1 MQQEINIKV
10 VAQDRAKD
18 NDFKQL
24 FLEMYPRLVRYAV
37 SLLGDGNEARDVVGD
52 VFEKAWNQ
60 FSSLQMETRR
70 SWLYASVRNACLN
83 WLKHQQVEQTNV
95 EALIEAT
102 RYDMS
107 TRYEEHERLLQQ
119 AERIAREL
127 KEPTCTI
134 LRLCYFEHLTY
145 QQAADSRQ
153 AGHQSQHREEAYFQ
167 GTRHFARANEAY
179 KHRELGGKIMNK
191 NQDQELDYRMDSVSE
206 NVSENASGK
215 VSENVSDARLSQ
227 IFGEALGDEPSK
239 EETLAAWEAFE
250 QKHISSEEE
259 HLQKAEDELSEK
271 KIDKARI
278 LTWITAS
285 VAVAASLFLFI
296 FRSSQEISQ
305 PTEFSME
312 LFSEVTS
319 PKQVE
324 QTLSNGYCVVSTPAA
339 TTTLVT
345 LSDGT
350 RVMLNANST
359 LEYPA
364 SFDDAEVREVR
375 LKGEAHF
382 EVTKNPHR
390 PFVVKAGEMQ
400 TQVLGTIFDVKAYR
414 KDAPKVTLMEGK
426 VKVSNADTEIE
437 MRPGQTATLQA
448 DKIVVSKASSSAS
461 DWLEGD
467 FDMDQVTLAEAMSDI
482 GAWYNKTVVFQS
494 QANMD
499 KLIHFRFSR
508 RASLQE
514 IITALNEMGVAKVRI
529 EKGKIMVL

>member
-1 MQQEINIKV
+1 
-10 VAQDRAKD
+10 
-18 NDFKQL
+18 
-24 FLEMYPRLVRYAV
+24 
-37 SLLGDGNEARDVVGD
+37 
-52 VFEKAWNQ
+52 
-60 FSSLQMETRR
+60 
-70 SWLYASVRNACLN
+70 
-83 WLKHQQVEQTNV
+83 
-95 EALIEAT
+95 
-102 RYDMS
+102 
-107 TRYEEHERLLQQ
+107 
-119 AERIAREL
+119 
-127 KEPTCTI
+127 
-134 LRLCYFEHLTY
+134 
-145 QQAADSRQ
+145 
-153 AGHQSQHREEAYFQ
+153 
-167 GTRHFARANEAY
+167 
-179 KHRELGGKIMNK
+179 
-191 NQDQELDYRMDSVSE
+191 MDSVSE
-206 NVSENASGK
+206 NVSENVLENISENASES

-250 QKHISSEEE
+250 KKHISSEEE
-259 HLQKAEDELSEK
+259 HLSFEKESIVKNEK
-271 KIDKARI
+271 KVSKARI

-350 RVMLNANST
+350 KVMLNANST

-414 KDAPKVTLMEGK
+414 KDAPKVTLMQGK
-426 VKVSNADTEIE
+426 VKVSNADTEVE
-437 MRPGQTATLQA
+437 MRPGQTATLQS
-448 DKIVVSKASSSAS
+448 DKIVVSKASPSAS

-508 RASLQE
+508 KASLQE

>member
-1 MQQEINIKV
+1 
-10 VAQDRAKD
+10 
-18 NDFKQL
+18 
-24 FLEMYPRLVRYAV
+24 
-37 SLLGDGNEARDVVGD
+37 
-52 VFEKAWNQ
+52 
-60 FSSLQMETRR
+60 
-70 SWLYASVRNACLN
+70 
-83 WLKHQQVEQTNV
+83 
-95 EALIEAT
+95 
-102 RYDMS
+102 
-107 TRYEEHERLLQQ
+107 
-119 AERIAREL
+119 
-127 KEPTCTI
+127 
-134 LRLCYFEHLTY
+134 
-145 QQAADSRQ
+145 
-153 AGHQSQHREEAYFQ
+153 
-167 GTRHFARANEAY
+167 
-179 KHRELGGKIMNK
+179 MNK
-191 NQDQELDYRMDSVSE
+191 NQDQELDYRKDSVSE
-206 NVSENASGK
+206 NVSEKASG
-215 VSENVSDARLSQ
+215 NVSDARLSQ
-227 IFGEALGDEPSK
+227 IFGEALGDEPLK

-250 QKHISSEEE
+250 KKHISSEEE
-259 HLQKAEDELSEK
+259 LLSFEKEFIVKNEK
-271 KIDKARI
+271 KVSKARI
-278 LTWITAS
+278 LTWITTAS

-400 TQVLGTIFDVKAYR
+400 TQVLGTVFDVKAYR
-414 KDAPKVTLMEGK
+414 KDAPKVTLMQGK

-448 DKIVVSKASSSAS
+448 DKIVVSKASPSAS

>member
-1 MQQEINIKV
+1 
-10 VAQDRAKD
+10 
-18 NDFKQL
+18 
-24 FLEMYPRLVRYAV
+24 
-37 SLLGDGNEARDVVGD
+37 
-52 VFEKAWNQ
+52 
-60 FSSLQMETRR
+60 
-70 SWLYASVRNACLN
+70 
-83 WLKHQQVEQTNV
+83 
-95 EALIEAT
+95 
-102 RYDMS
+102 
-107 TRYEEHERLLQQ
+107 
-119 AERIAREL
+119 
-127 KEPTCTI
+127 
-134 LRLCYFEHLTY
+134 
-145 QQAADSRQ
+145 
-153 AGHQSQHREEAYFQ
+153 
-167 GTRHFARANEAY
+167 
-179 KHRELGGKIMNK
+179 MNK
-191 NQDQELDYRMDSVSE
+191 NQDQELDYRMDPVSE
-206 NVSENASGK
+206 NVSENASEK

-250 QKHISSEEE
+250 KKHISSEEE
-259 HLQKAEDELSEK
+259 HLSFEKESIVKNEK
-271 KIDKARI
+271 KVSKARI

-414 KDAPKVTLMEGK
+414 KDAPKVTLMQGK

-514 IITALNEMGVAKVRI
+514 IITALNEMGVAKVRM

>member
-1 MQQEINIKV
+1 
-10 VAQDRAKD
+10 
-18 NDFKQL
+18 
-24 FLEMYPRLVRYAV
+24 
-37 SLLGDGNEARDVVGD
+37 
-52 VFEKAWNQ
+52 
-60 FSSLQMETRR
+60 
-70 SWLYASVRNACLN
+70 
-83 WLKHQQVEQTNV
+83 
-95 EALIEAT
+95 
-102 RYDMS
+102 
-107 TRYEEHERLLQQ
+107 
-119 AERIAREL
+119 
-127 KEPTCTI
+127 
-134 LRLCYFEHLTY
+134 
-145 QQAADSRQ
+145 
-153 AGHQSQHREEAYFQ
+153 
-167 GTRHFARANEAY
+167 
-179 KHRELGGKIMNK
+179 MNK

-206 NVSENASGK
+206 NVSENVSEKA
-215 VSENVSDARLSQ
+215 SENVSDARLSQ

-250 QKHISSEEE
+250 KKHISSEEE

-271 KIDKARI
+271 KIEDEIGGESSSRKISKARI
-278 LTWITAS
+278 LAWITAS

-324 QTLSNGYCVVSTPAA
+324 QTLSDGYCVVSTPAA

-414 KDAPKVTLMEGK
+414 KDAPKVTLMQGK

-448 DKIVVSKASSSAS
+448 DKIVVSKASPSAS

-494 QANMD
+494 QANMG

>member
-1 MQQEINIKV
+1 
-10 VAQDRAKD
+10 
-18 NDFKQL
+18 
-24 FLEMYPRLVRYAV
+24 
-37 SLLGDGNEARDVVGD
+37 
-52 VFEKAWNQ
+52 
-60 FSSLQMETRR
+60 
-70 SWLYASVRNACLN
+70 
-83 WLKHQQVEQTNV
+83 
-95 EALIEAT
+95 
-102 RYDMS
+102 
-107 TRYEEHERLLQQ
+107 
-119 AERIAREL
+119 
-127 KEPTCTI
+127 
-134 LRLCYFEHLTY
+134 
-145 QQAADSRQ
+145 
-153 AGHQSQHREEAYFQ
+153 
-167 GTRHFARANEAY
+167 
-179 KHRELGGKIMNK
+179 MNK
-191 NQDQELDYRMDSVSE
+191 NQDQELDYRME
-206 NVSENASGK
+206 AENA
-215 VSENVSDARLSQ
+215 SDARLTR
-227 IFGEALGDEPSK
+227 IFGEALGGEPSK

-250 QKHISSEEE
+250 KKHISSEEE
-259 HLQKAEDELSEK
+259 HLSFEKESIVKNEK
-271 KIDKARI
+271 KVSKARI

-324 QTLSNGYCVVSTPAA
+324 QTLSDGYCVVSTPAA

-350 RVMLNANST
+350 KVMLNANST

-426 VKVSNADTEIE
+426 VKVSNADTEVE

>member
-1 MQQEINIKV
+1 
-10 VAQDRAKD
+10 
-18 NDFKQL
+18 
-24 FLEMYPRLVRYAV
+24 
-37 SLLGDGNEARDVVGD
+37 
-52 VFEKAWNQ
+52 
-60 FSSLQMETRR
+60 
-70 SWLYASVRNACLN
+70 
-83 WLKHQQVEQTNV
+83 
-95 EALIEAT
+95 
-102 RYDMS
+102 
-107 TRYEEHERLLQQ
+107 
-119 AERIAREL
+119 
-127 KEPTCTI
+127 
-134 LRLCYFEHLTY
+134 
-145 QQAADSRQ
+145 
-153 AGHQSQHREEAYFQ
+153 
-167 GTRHFARANEAY
+167 
-179 KHRELGGKIMNK
+179 MNK
-191 NQDQELDYRMDSVSE
+191 NQDQKLDYRMDSVSE
-206 NVSENASGK
+206 NVSENASEK

-250 QKHISSEEE
+250 KKHISSEKE

-271 KIDKARI
+271 KIEDEIGGESSSRKISKARI
-278 LTWITAS
+278 LAWITAS

-350 RVMLNANST
+350 RVMINANST

-426 VKVSNADTEIE
+426 VKVSNADTEVE

-508 RASLQE
+508 RVSLQE

>member
-1 MQQEINIKV
+1 
-10 VAQDRAKD
+10 
-18 NDFKQL
+18 
-24 FLEMYPRLVRYAV
+24 
-37 SLLGDGNEARDVVGD
+37 
-52 VFEKAWNQ
+52 
-60 FSSLQMETRR
+60 
-70 SWLYASVRNACLN
+70 
-83 WLKHQQVEQTNV
+83 
-95 EALIEAT
+95 
-102 RYDMS
+102 
-107 TRYEEHERLLQQ
+107 
-119 AERIAREL
+119 
-127 KEPTCTI
+127 
-134 LRLCYFEHLTY
+134 
-145 QQAADSRQ
+145 
-153 AGHQSQHREEAYFQ
+153 
-167 GTRHFARANEAY
+167 
-179 KHRELGGKIMNK
+179 MNK

-206 NVSENASGK
+206 NVSENASEK

-250 QKHISSEEE
+250 KKHISSEEE

-271 KIDKARI
+271 KIEDEIGGESSSRKISKARI
-278 LTWITAS
+278 LAWITAS

-324 QTLSNGYCVVSTPAA
+324 QTLSDGYCVVSTPAA

-426 VKVSNADTEIE
+426 VKVSNADTEVE
-437 MRPGQTATLQA
+437 MRPGQTATLQS

-494 QANMD
+494 QANMG

-514 IITALNEMGVAKVRI
+514 IITALNEMGVAKVRM

>member
-1 MQQEINIKV
+1 
-10 VAQDRAKD
+10 
-18 NDFKQL
+18 
-24 FLEMYPRLVRYAV
+24 
-37 SLLGDGNEARDVVGD
+37 
-52 VFEKAWNQ
+52 
-60 FSSLQMETRR
+60 
-70 SWLYASVRNACLN
+70 
-83 WLKHQQVEQTNV
+83 
-95 EALIEAT
+95 
-102 RYDMS
+102 
-107 TRYEEHERLLQQ
+107 
-119 AERIAREL
+119 
-127 KEPTCTI
+127 
-134 LRLCYFEHLTY
+134 
-145 QQAADSRQ
+145 
-153 AGHQSQHREEAYFQ
+153 
-167 GTRHFARANEAY
+167 
-179 KHRELGGKIMNK
+179 
-191 NQDQELDYRMDSVSE
+191 MDSVSE
-206 NVSENASGK
+206 NVSENASEK
-215 VSENVSDARLSQ
+215 VSENASEKVSEKVSDARLSQ
-227 IFGEALGDEPSK
+227 IFGEALGDEPSM

-250 QKHISSEEE
+250 KKHISSEEE
-259 HLQKAEDELSEK
+259 PLQKAENELSEK
-271 KIDKARI
+271 KIEDEIGGESSSRKVSKARI

-324 QTLSNGYCVVSTPAA
+324 QTLKDGYCVVSTPAA

-350 RVMLNANST
+350 KVMLNANST

-414 KDAPKVTLMEGK
+414 KDASKVTLMQGK
-426 VKVSNADTEIE
+426 VKVSNADTEVE

-448 DKIVVSKASSSAS
+448 DKIVVSKASPSAS

-482 GAWYNKTVVFQS
+482 GAWYNKTVVFLS

-514 IITALNEMGVAKVRI
+514 IITALNEMGVARIKI

>member
-1 MQQEINIKV
+1 
-10 VAQDRAKD
+10 
-18 NDFKQL
+18 
-24 FLEMYPRLVRYAV
+24 
-37 SLLGDGNEARDVVGD
+37 
-52 VFEKAWNQ
+52 
-60 FSSLQMETRR
+60 
-70 SWLYASVRNACLN
+70 
-83 WLKHQQVEQTNV
+83 
-95 EALIEAT
+95 
-102 RYDMS
+102 
-107 TRYEEHERLLQQ
+107 
-119 AERIAREL
+119 
-127 KEPTCTI
+127 
-134 LRLCYFEHLTY
+134 
-145 QQAADSRQ
+145 
-153 AGHQSQHREEAYFQ
+153 
-167 GTRHFARANEAY
+167 
-179 KHRELGGKIMNK
+179 MNK

-206 NVSENASGK
+206 NVSENASEK

-250 QKHISSEEE
+250 KKHISSEKE
-259 HLQKAEDELSEK
+259 HLSFEKESIVKNEK
-271 KIDKARI
+271 KVSKARI

-324 QTLSNGYCVVSTPAA
+324 QTLSDGYCVVSTPAA

-400 TQVLGTIFDVKAYR
+400 TQVLGTVFDVKAYR

-426 VKVSNADTEIE
+426 VKVSNADTEVE
-437 MRPGQTATLQA
+437 MRPGQTATLQS
-448 DKIVVSKASSSAS
+448 DKIVVSRASSSVS

-514 IITALNEMGVAKVRI
+514 IITALNEMGVARI
-529 EKGKIMVL
+529 RMEKGKIMVL

>member
-1 MQQEINIKV
+1 
-10 VAQDRAKD
+10 
-18 NDFKQL
+18 
-24 FLEMYPRLVRYAV
+24 
-37 SLLGDGNEARDVVGD
+37 
-52 VFEKAWNQ
+52 
-60 FSSLQMETRR
+60 
-70 SWLYASVRNACLN
+70 
-83 WLKHQQVEQTNV
+83 
-95 EALIEAT
+95 
-102 RYDMS
+102 
-107 TRYEEHERLLQQ
+107 
-119 AERIAREL
+119 
-127 KEPTCTI
+127 
-134 LRLCYFEHLTY
+134 
-145 QQAADSRQ
+145 
-153 AGHQSQHREEAYFQ
+153 
-167 GTRHFARANEAY
+167 
-179 KHRELGGKIMNK
+179 MNK

-206 NVSENASGK
+206 KVSENVFEKA
-215 VSENVSDARLSQ
+215 SENVSDARLSQ

-250 QKHISSEEE
+250 KKHISSEEE
-259 HLQKAEDELSEK
+259 HLSFEKESIVKNEK
-271 KIDKARI
+271 KVSKARI
-278 LTWITAS
+278 LAWITAS

-350 RVMLNANST
+350 KVMLNANST

-414 KDAPKVTLMEGK
+414 KDAPKVTLMQGK
-426 VKVSNADTEIE
+426 VKVSNADTEVE

-448 DKIVVSKASSSAS
+448 DKIVVSKASPSAS

>member
-1 MQQEINIKV
+1 
-10 VAQDRAKD
+10 
-18 NDFKQL
+18 
-24 FLEMYPRLVRYAV
+24 
-37 SLLGDGNEARDVVGD
+37 
-52 VFEKAWNQ
+52 
-60 FSSLQMETRR
+60 
-70 SWLYASVRNACLN
+70 
-83 WLKHQQVEQTNV
+83 
-95 EALIEAT
+95 
-102 RYDMS
+102 
-107 TRYEEHERLLQQ
+107 
-119 AERIAREL
+119 
-127 KEPTCTI
+127 
-134 LRLCYFEHLTY
+134 
-145 QQAADSRQ
+145 
-153 AGHQSQHREEAYFQ
+153 
-167 GTRHFARANEAY
+167 
-179 KHRELGGKIMNK
+179 MNK

-206 NVSENASGK
+206 K
-215 VSENVSDARLSQ
+215 VSDARLSQ

-250 QKHISSEEE
+250 KKHISSEEE
-259 HLQKAEDELSEK
+259 HLSFEKESIVKNEK
-271 KIDKARI
+271 KVSKARI
-278 LTWITAS
+278 LAWITAS

-324 QTLSNGYCVVSTPAA
+324 QTLSDGYCVVSTPAA

-350 RVMLNANST
+350 KVMLNANST

-400 TQVLGTIFDVKAYR
+400 TQVLGTVFDVKAYR
-414 KDAPKVTLMEGK
+414 KDAPKVTLMQGK
-426 VKVSNADTEIE
+426 VKVSNADTEVE
-437 MRPGQTATLQA
+437 MRPGQTATLQS
-448 DKIVVSKASSSAS
+448 DKIVVSKASPSAS

>member
-1 MQQEINIKV
+1 
-10 VAQDRAKD
+10 
-18 NDFKQL
+18 
-24 FLEMYPRLVRYAV
+24 
-37 SLLGDGNEARDVVGD
+37 
-52 VFEKAWNQ
+52 
-60 FSSLQMETRR
+60 
-70 SWLYASVRNACLN
+70 
-83 WLKHQQVEQTNV
+83 
-95 EALIEAT
+95 
-102 RYDMS
+102 
-107 TRYEEHERLLQQ
+107 
-119 AERIAREL
+119 
-127 KEPTCTI
+127 
-134 LRLCYFEHLTY
+134 
-145 QQAADSRQ
+145 
-153 AGHQSQHREEAYFQ
+153 
-167 GTRHFARANEAY
+167 
-179 KHRELGGKIMNK
+179 MNK

-206 NVSENASGK
+206 NVSENASEK

-250 QKHISSEEE
+250 KKHISSEEE

-271 KIDKARI
+271 KIEDEIGGESSSRKISKARI
-278 LTWITAS
+278 LAWITAS

-324 QTLSNGYCVVSTPAA
+324 QTLSDGYCVVSTPAA

-350 RVMLNANST
+350 RVMLNANSK

-426 VKVSNADTEIE
+426 VKVSNADTEVE
-437 MRPGQTATLQA
+437 MRPGQTATLQS
-448 DKIVVSKASSSAS
+448 DKIVVSRASSSVS

-467 FDMDQVTLAEAMSDI
+467 FDLDQVTLAEAMSDI

-514 IITALNEMGVAKVRI
+514 IITALNEMGVAKVRM

>member
-1 MQQEINIKV
+1 
-10 VAQDRAKD
+10 
-18 NDFKQL
+18 
-24 FLEMYPRLVRYAV
+24 
-37 SLLGDGNEARDVVGD
+37 
-52 VFEKAWNQ
+52 
-60 FSSLQMETRR
+60 
-70 SWLYASVRNACLN
+70 
-83 WLKHQQVEQTNV
+83 
-95 EALIEAT
+95 
-102 RYDMS
+102 
-107 TRYEEHERLLQQ
+107 
-119 AERIAREL
+119 
-127 KEPTCTI
+127 
-134 LRLCYFEHLTY
+134 
-145 QQAADSRQ
+145 
-153 AGHQSQHREEAYFQ
+153 
-167 GTRHFARANEAY
+167 
-179 KHRELGGKIMNK
+179 MNK
-191 NQDQELDYRMDSVSE
+191 NQDQELDYRME
-206 NVSENASGK
+206 AENA
-215 VSENVSDARLSQ
+215 SDARLTR
-227 IFGEALGDEPSK
+227 IFGEALGGEPSK

-250 QKHISSEEE
+250 KKHISSEEE
-259 HLQKAEDELSEK
+259 HLSFEKESIVKNEK
-271 KIDKARI
+271 KVSKARI

-324 QTLSNGYCVVSTPAA
+324 QTLSDGYCVVSTPAA

-350 RVMLNANST
+350 KVMLNANST

-426 VKVSNADTEIE
+426 VKVSNADTEVE

-514 IITALNEMGVAKVRI
+514 IITALNEMGVARI
-529 EKGKIMVL
+529 RMERGKIMVL

>member
-1 MQQEINIKV
+1 MN
-10 VAQDRAKD
+10 KD
-18 NDFKQL
+18 
-24 FLEMYPRLVRYAV
+24 
-37 SLLGDGNEARDVVGD
+37 
-52 VFEKAWNQ
+52 
-60 FSSLQMETRR
+60 
-70 SWLYASVRNACLN
+70 
-83 WLKHQQVEQTNV
+83 
-95 EALIEAT
+95 
-102 RYDMS
+102 
-107 TRYEEHERLLQQ
+107 
-119 AERIAREL
+119 
-127 KEPTCTI
+127 
-134 LRLCYFEHLTY
+134 
-145 QQAADSRQ
+145 
-153 AGHQSQHREEAYFQ
+153 
-167 GTRHFARANEAY
+167 
-179 KHRELGGKIMNK
+179 K

-206 NVSENASGK
+206 NVSENASENASEKVSENVSENVSEK

-250 QKHISSEEE
+250 KKHISSEEE

-271 KIDKARI
+271 KIEDEIGRESSSRKISKARI
-278 LTWITAS
+278 LAWITAS

-324 QTLSNGYCVVSTPAA
+324 QTLSDGYCVVSTPAA

-414 KDAPKVTLMEGK
+414 KDAPKVTLMQGK
-426 VKVSNADTEIE
+426 VKVSNADTEVE

-494 QANMD
+494 QANMG

>member
-1 MQQEINIKV
+1 
-10 VAQDRAKD
+10 
-18 NDFKQL
+18 
-24 FLEMYPRLVRYAV
+24 
-37 SLLGDGNEARDVVGD
+37 
-52 VFEKAWNQ
+52 
-60 FSSLQMETRR
+60 
-70 SWLYASVRNACLN
+70 
-83 WLKHQQVEQTNV
+83 
-95 EALIEAT
+95 
-102 RYDMS
+102 
-107 TRYEEHERLLQQ
+107 
-119 AERIAREL
+119 
-127 KEPTCTI
+127 
-134 LRLCYFEHLTY
+134 
-145 QQAADSRQ
+145 
-153 AGHQSQHREEAYFQ
+153 
-167 GTRHFARANEAY
+167 
-179 KHRELGGKIMNK
+179 MNK

-206 NVSENASGK
+206 NVSEK

-250 QKHISSEEE
+250 KKHISSEKE
-259 HLQKAEDELSEK
+259 HLSFEKESIVKNEK
-271 KIDKARI
+271 KVSKARI

-296 FRSSQEISQ
+296 FRSSQEISL

-324 QTLSNGYCVVSTPAA
+324 QTLNNGYCVVSTPAA

-414 KDAPKVTLMEGK
+414 KDAPKVTLMQGK

-448 DKIVVSKASSSAS
+448 DKIVVSKASPSAS

-514 IITALNEMGVAKVRI
+514 IITALNEMGVAKVRM

>member
-1 MQQEINIKV
+1 
-10 VAQDRAKD
+10 
-18 NDFKQL
+18 
-24 FLEMYPRLVRYAV
+24 
-37 SLLGDGNEARDVVGD
+37 
-52 VFEKAWNQ
+52 
-60 FSSLQMETRR
+60 
-70 SWLYASVRNACLN
+70 
-83 WLKHQQVEQTNV
+83 
-95 EALIEAT
+95 
-102 RYDMS
+102 
-107 TRYEEHERLLQQ
+107 
-119 AERIAREL
+119 
-127 KEPTCTI
+127 
-134 LRLCYFEHLTY
+134 
-145 QQAADSRQ
+145 
-153 AGHQSQHREEAYFQ
+153 
-167 GTRHFARANEAY
+167 
-179 KHRELGGKIMNK
+179 MNK
-191 NQDQELDYRMDSVSE
+191 NQDQELDYRKDSVSE
-206 NVSENASGK
+206 NVSEKASG
-215 VSENVSDARLSQ
+215 NVSDARLSQ

-250 QKHISSEEE
+250 KKHISSEEE
-259 HLQKAEDELSEK
+259 HLQKTEDELSEK
-271 KIDKARI
+271 KIEDEIGRESSSRKISKARI
-278 LTWITAS
+278 LAWITAS

-324 QTLSNGYCVVSTPAA
+324 QTLSDGYCVVSTPAA

-350 RVMLNANST
+350 KVMLNANST

-426 VKVSNADTEIE
+426 VKVSNADTEVE

-448 DKIVVSKASSSAS
+448 DKIVVSKASPSAS

-494 QANMD
+494 QANMG

>member
-1 MQQEINIKV
+1 
-10 VAQDRAKD
+10 
-18 NDFKQL
+18 
-24 FLEMYPRLVRYAV
+24 
-37 SLLGDGNEARDVVGD
+37 
-52 VFEKAWNQ
+52 
-60 FSSLQMETRR
+60 
-70 SWLYASVRNACLN
+70 
-83 WLKHQQVEQTNV
+83 
-95 EALIEAT
+95 
-102 RYDMS
+102 
-107 TRYEEHERLLQQ
+107 
-119 AERIAREL
+119 
-127 KEPTCTI
+127 
-134 LRLCYFEHLTY
+134 
-145 QQAADSRQ
+145 
-153 AGHQSQHREEAYFQ
+153 
-167 GTRHFARANEAY
+167 
-179 KHRELGGKIMNK
+179 MNK

-206 NVSENASGK
+206 NVSENASEK

-250 QKHISSEEE
+250 KKHISSEEE
-259 HLQKAEDELSEK
+259 HLSFEKESIVKNEK
-271 KIDKARI
+271 KVSKARI

-324 QTLSNGYCVVSTPAA
+324 QTLSDGYCVVSTPAA

-350 RVMLNANST
+350 RVMLNANSK

-426 VKVSNADTEIE
+426 VKVSNADTEVE
-437 MRPGQTATLQA
+437 MHPGQTATLQA
-448 DKIVVSKASSSAS
+448 DKIVVSKASPSAS

-494 QANMD
+494 QANMG

-514 IITALNEMGVAKVRI
+514 IITALNEMGVAKVRM

>member
-1 MQQEINIKV
+1 
-10 VAQDRAKD
+10 
-18 NDFKQL
+18 
-24 FLEMYPRLVRYAV
+24 
-37 SLLGDGNEARDVVGD
+37 
-52 VFEKAWNQ
+52 
-60 FSSLQMETRR
+60 
-70 SWLYASVRNACLN
+70 
-83 WLKHQQVEQTNV
+83 
-95 EALIEAT
+95 
-102 RYDMS
+102 
-107 TRYEEHERLLQQ
+107 
-119 AERIAREL
+119 
-127 KEPTCTI
+127 
-134 LRLCYFEHLTY
+134 
-145 QQAADSRQ
+145 
-153 AGHQSQHREEAYFQ
+153 
-167 GTRHFARANEAY
+167 
-179 KHRELGGKIMNK
+179 MNK

-206 NVSENASGK
+206 NVSENVSEKA
-215 VSENVSDARLSQ
+215 SENVSDTRLSQ

-250 QKHISSEEE
+250 KKHISSEKE
-259 HLQKAEDELSEK
+259 HLSFEKESIVKNEK
-271 KIDKARI
+271 KVSKARI
-278 LTWITAS
+278 LAWITAS

-296 FRSSQEISQ
+296 FRSSQEISL

-414 KDAPKVTLMEGK
+414 KDAPKVTLMQGK

-494 QANMD
+494 QANMG

>member
-1 MQQEINIKV
+1 
-10 VAQDRAKD
+10 
-18 NDFKQL
+18 
-24 FLEMYPRLVRYAV
+24 
-37 SLLGDGNEARDVVGD
+37 
-52 VFEKAWNQ
+52 
-60 FSSLQMETRR
+60 
-70 SWLYASVRNACLN
+70 
-83 WLKHQQVEQTNV
+83 
-95 EALIEAT
+95 
-102 RYDMS
+102 
-107 TRYEEHERLLQQ
+107 
-119 AERIAREL
+119 
-127 KEPTCTI
+127 
-134 LRLCYFEHLTY
+134 
-145 QQAADSRQ
+145 
-153 AGHQSQHREEAYFQ
+153 
-167 GTRHFARANEAY
+167 
-179 KHRELGGKIMNK
+179 MNK
-191 NQDQELDYRMDSVSE
+191 NQDQKLDYRMDPVSE
-206 NVSENASGK
+206 NVSENASEK

-250 QKHISSEEE
+250 KKHISSEEE
-259 HLQKAEDELSEK
+259 HLSFEKESIVKNEK
-271 KIDKARI
+271 KVSKARI

-324 QTLSNGYCVVSTPAA
+324 QTLSDGYCVVSTPAA

-426 VKVSNADTEIE
+426 VKVSNADTEVE

-514 IITALNEMGVAKVRI
+514 IITALNEMGVAKVRM

>member
-1 MQQEINIKV
+1 
-10 VAQDRAKD
+10 
-18 NDFKQL
+18 
-24 FLEMYPRLVRYAV
+24 
-37 SLLGDGNEARDVVGD
+37 
-52 VFEKAWNQ
+52 
-60 FSSLQMETRR
+60 
-70 SWLYASVRNACLN
+70 
-83 WLKHQQVEQTNV
+83 
-95 EALIEAT
+95 
-102 RYDMS
+102 
-107 TRYEEHERLLQQ
+107 
-119 AERIAREL
+119 
-127 KEPTCTI
+127 
-134 LRLCYFEHLTY
+134 
-145 QQAADSRQ
+145 
-153 AGHQSQHREEAYFQ
+153 
-167 GTRHFARANEAY
+167 
-179 KHRELGGKIMNK
+179 MNK

-206 NVSENASGK
+206 NVSENASEK

-250 QKHISSEEE
+250 KKHISSEEE
-259 HLQKAEDELSEK
+259 HLSFEKESIVKNEK
-271 KIDKARI
+271 KVSKARI

-324 QTLSNGYCVVSTPAA
+324 QTLSDGYCVVSTPAA

-414 KDAPKVTLMEGK
+414 KDAPKVTLMQGK

-448 DKIVVSKASSSAS
+448 DKIVVSKASPSAS

-494 QANMD
+494 QANMG

-514 IITALNEMGVAKVRI
+514 IITALNEMGVAKVRM

>member
-1 MQQEINIKV
+1 
-10 VAQDRAKD
+10 
-18 NDFKQL
+18 
-24 FLEMYPRLVRYAV
+24 
-37 SLLGDGNEARDVVGD
+37 
-52 VFEKAWNQ
+52 
-60 FSSLQMETRR
+60 
-70 SWLYASVRNACLN
+70 
-83 WLKHQQVEQTNV
+83 
-95 EALIEAT
+95 
-102 RYDMS
+102 
-107 TRYEEHERLLQQ
+107 
-119 AERIAREL
+119 
-127 KEPTCTI
+127 
-134 LRLCYFEHLTY
+134 
-145 QQAADSRQ
+145 
-153 AGHQSQHREEAYFQ
+153 
-167 GTRHFARANEAY
+167 
-179 KHRELGGKIMNK
+179 MNK

-206 NVSENASGK
+206 NVSENASEK

-250 QKHISSEEE
+250 KKHISSEEE
-259 HLQKAEDELSEK
+259 HLQKTEDELSEK
-271 KIDKARI
+271 KIEDEIGRESSSRKISKARI
-278 LTWITAS
+278 LAWITAS

-324 QTLSNGYCVVSTPAA
+324 QTLSDGYCVVSTPAA

-350 RVMLNANST
+350 KVMLNANST

-390 PFVVKAGEMQ
+390 PFVVRAGEMQ

-414 KDAPKVTLMEGK
+414 KDAPKVTLMQGK
-426 VKVSNADTEIE
+426 VKVSNADTEVE
-437 MRPGQTATLQA
+437 MRPGQTATLQS
-448 DKIVVSKASSSAS
+448 DKIVVSKASPSAS

-494 QANMD
+494 QANMG

>member
-1 MQQEINIKV
+1 
-10 VAQDRAKD
+10 
-18 NDFKQL
+18 
-24 FLEMYPRLVRYAV
+24 
-37 SLLGDGNEARDVVGD
+37 
-52 VFEKAWNQ
+52 
-60 FSSLQMETRR
+60 
-70 SWLYASVRNACLN
+70 
-83 WLKHQQVEQTNV
+83 
-95 EALIEAT
+95 
-102 RYDMS
+102 
-107 TRYEEHERLLQQ
+107 
-119 AERIAREL
+119 
-127 KEPTCTI
+127 
-134 LRLCYFEHLTY
+134 
-145 QQAADSRQ
+145 
-153 AGHQSQHREEAYFQ
+153 
-167 GTRHFARANEAY
+167 
-179 KHRELGGKIMNK
+179 MNK

-206 NVSENASGK
+206 NVSENVFEKA
-215 VSENVSDARLSQ
+215 SENVSDTRLSQ

-250 QKHISSEEE
+250 KKHISSEEE

-278 LTWITAS
+278 LAWITAS
-285 VAVAASLFLFI
+285 VAVAAGLFLFI

-324 QTLSNGYCVVSTPAA
+324 QTLSDGYCVVSTPAA

-350 RVMLNANST
+350 KVMLNANST

-364 SFDDAEVREVR
+364 SFDDAASDKENDAADESHQVREVR

-400 TQVLGTIFDVKAYR
+400 TQVLGTVFDVKAYR
-414 KDAPKVTLMEGK
+414 KDAPKVTLMQGK
-426 VKVSNADTEIE
+426 VKVSNADTEVE
-437 MRPGQTATLQA
+437 MRPGQTATLQS
-448 DKIVVSKASSSAS
+448 DKIVVSKASPSAS

-494 QANMD
+494 QANMG

-514 IITALNEMGVAKVRI
+514 IITALNEMGVARI
-529 EKGKIMVL
+529 RMEKGKIMVL

>member
-1 MQQEINIKV
+1 
-10 VAQDRAKD
+10 
-18 NDFKQL
+18 
-24 FLEMYPRLVRYAV
+24 
-37 SLLGDGNEARDVVGD
+37 
-52 VFEKAWNQ
+52 
-60 FSSLQMETRR
+60 
-70 SWLYASVRNACLN
+70 
-83 WLKHQQVEQTNV
+83 
-95 EALIEAT
+95 
-102 RYDMS
+102 
-107 TRYEEHERLLQQ
+107 
-119 AERIAREL
+119 
-127 KEPTCTI
+127 
-134 LRLCYFEHLTY
+134 
-145 QQAADSRQ
+145 
-153 AGHQSQHREEAYFQ
+153 
-167 GTRHFARANEAY
+167 
-179 KHRELGGKIMNK
+179 MNK

-206 NVSENASGK
+206 NVSENASEK

-239 EETLAAWEAFE
+239 EETLTAWEAFE
-250 QKHISSEEE
+250 KKHISSEEE
-259 HLQKAEDELSEK
+259 HLQKTEDELSEK
-271 KIDKARI
+271 KIEDEIGRESSSRKISKARI
-278 LTWITAS
+278 LAWITAS

-324 QTLSNGYCVVSTPAA
+324 QTLS
-339 TTTLVT
+339 
-345 LSDGT
+345 DGT
-350 RVMLNANST
+350 KVMLNANST

-414 KDAPKVTLMEGK
+414 KDAPKVTLMQGK
-426 VKVSNADTEIE
+426 VKVSNADTEVE

-448 DKIVVSKASSSAS
+448 DEIVVSKASPSAS

-494 QANMD
+494 QANMG

-514 IITALNEMGVAKVRI
+514 IITALNEMGVAKVRM

>member
-1 MQQEINIKV
+1 
-10 VAQDRAKD
+10 
-18 NDFKQL
+18 
-24 FLEMYPRLVRYAV
+24 
-37 SLLGDGNEARDVVGD
+37 
-52 VFEKAWNQ
+52 
-60 FSSLQMETRR
+60 
-70 SWLYASVRNACLN
+70 
-83 WLKHQQVEQTNV
+83 
-95 EALIEAT
+95 
-102 RYDMS
+102 
-107 TRYEEHERLLQQ
+107 
-119 AERIAREL
+119 
-127 KEPTCTI
+127 
-134 LRLCYFEHLTY
+134 
-145 QQAADSRQ
+145 
-153 AGHQSQHREEAYFQ
+153 
-167 GTRHFARANEAY
+167 
-179 KHRELGGKIMNK
+179 MNK

-206 NVSENASGK
+206 NVSENASEK
-215 VSENVSDARLSQ
+215 VSEKISEKTSEKVSDARLSQ

-250 QKHISSEEE
+250 KKHISSEKE

-271 KIDKARI
+271 KIEDEIGGESSSRKISKARI
-278 LTWITAS
+278 LAWITAS

-426 VKVSNADTEIE
+426 VKVSNADTEVE

>member
-1 MQQEINIKV
+1 
-10 VAQDRAKD
+10 
-18 NDFKQL
+18 
-24 FLEMYPRLVRYAV
+24 
-37 SLLGDGNEARDVVGD
+37 
-52 VFEKAWNQ
+52 
-60 FSSLQMETRR
+60 
-70 SWLYASVRNACLN
+70 
-83 WLKHQQVEQTNV
+83 
-95 EALIEAT
+95 
-102 RYDMS
+102 
-107 TRYEEHERLLQQ
+107 
-119 AERIAREL
+119 
-127 KEPTCTI
+127 
-134 LRLCYFEHLTY
+134 
-145 QQAADSRQ
+145 
-153 AGHQSQHREEAYFQ
+153 
-167 GTRHFARANEAY
+167 
-179 KHRELGGKIMNK
+179 MNK

-206 NVSENASGK
+206 NVSENASEK

-250 QKHISSEEE
+250 KKHISSEEE

-271 KIDKARI
+271 KIEDEIGGESSSRKISKARI
-278 LTWITAS
+278 LAWITAS

-305 PTEFSME
+305 PTEFSLE

-350 RVMLNANST
+350 KVMLNANST

-414 KDAPKVTLMEGK
+414 KDAPKVTLMQGK
-426 VKVSNADTEIE
+426 VKVSNADTEVE

-448 DKIVVSKASSSAS
+448 DKIVVSKASPSAS

-494 QANMD
+494 QANMG

>member
-1 MQQEINIKV
+1 
-10 VAQDRAKD
+10 
-18 NDFKQL
+18 
-24 FLEMYPRLVRYAV
+24 
-37 SLLGDGNEARDVVGD
+37 
-52 VFEKAWNQ
+52 
-60 FSSLQMETRR
+60 
-70 SWLYASVRNACLN
+70 
-83 WLKHQQVEQTNV
+83 
-95 EALIEAT
+95 
-102 RYDMS
+102 
-107 TRYEEHERLLQQ
+107 
-119 AERIAREL
+119 
-127 KEPTCTI
+127 
-134 LRLCYFEHLTY
+134 
-145 QQAADSRQ
+145 
-153 AGHQSQHREEAYFQ
+153 
-167 GTRHFARANEAY
+167 
-179 KHRELGGKIMNK
+179 MNK

-206 NVSENASGK
+206 NVSENVFEKA
-215 VSENVSDARLSQ
+215 SENVSDARLSQ

-250 QKHISSEEE
+250 KKHISSEKE

-271 KIDKARI
+271 KIEDEIEGESSSRKVSKARI

-324 QTLSNGYCVVSTPAA
+324 QTLNDGYCVVSTPAA

-350 RVMLNANST
+350 KVMLNANST

-400 TQVLGTIFDVKAYR
+400 TQVLGTVFDVKAYR
-414 KDAPKVTLMEGK
+414 KDAPKVTLMQGK
-426 VKVSNADTEIE
+426 VKVSNADTEVE

-448 DKIVVSKASSSAS
+448 DKIVVSKASPSAS

>member
-1 MQQEINIKV
+1 
-10 VAQDRAKD
+10 
-18 NDFKQL
+18 
-24 FLEMYPRLVRYAV
+24 
-37 SLLGDGNEARDVVGD
+37 
-52 VFEKAWNQ
+52 
-60 FSSLQMETRR
+60 
-70 SWLYASVRNACLN
+70 
-83 WLKHQQVEQTNV
+83 
-95 EALIEAT
+95 
-102 RYDMS
+102 
-107 TRYEEHERLLQQ
+107 
-119 AERIAREL
+119 
-127 KEPTCTI
+127 
-134 LRLCYFEHLTY
+134 
-145 QQAADSRQ
+145 
-153 AGHQSQHREEAYFQ
+153 
-167 GTRHFARANEAY
+167 
-179 KHRELGGKIMNK
+179 MNK

-206 NVSENASGK
+206 NVSENASEK

-250 QKHISSEEE
+250 KKHISSEEE
-259 HLQKAEDELSEK
+259 HLSFEKESIVKNEK
-271 KIDKARI
+271 KVSKARI

-296 FRSSQEISQ
+296 FRSSQEISL

-400 TQVLGTIFDVKAYR
+400 TQVLGTVFDVKAYR

-426 VKVSNADTEIE
+426 VKVSNADTEVE
-437 MRPGQTATLQA
+437 MRPGQTATLQS
-448 DKIVVSKASSSAS
+448 DKIVVSRASSSAS

-514 IITALNEMGVAKVRI
+514 IITALNEMGVAKVRM

>member
-1 MQQEINIKV
+1 MN
-10 VAQDRAKD
+10 KD
-18 NDFKQL
+18 
-24 FLEMYPRLVRYAV
+24 
-37 SLLGDGNEARDVVGD
+37 
-52 VFEKAWNQ
+52 
-60 FSSLQMETRR
+60 
-70 SWLYASVRNACLN
+70 
-83 WLKHQQVEQTNV
+83 
-95 EALIEAT
+95 
-102 RYDMS
+102 
-107 TRYEEHERLLQQ
+107 
-119 AERIAREL
+119 
-127 KEPTCTI
+127 
-134 LRLCYFEHLTY
+134 
-145 QQAADSRQ
+145 
-153 AGHQSQHREEAYFQ
+153 
-167 GTRHFARANEAY
+167 
-179 KHRELGGKIMNK
+179 K

-206 NVSENASGK
+206 NVSENASEK

-250 QKHISSEEE
+250 KKHISSEEE
-259 HLQKAEDELSEK
+259 HLQKTEDELSEK
-271 KIDKARI
+271 KIEDEIGRESSSRKISKARI
-278 LTWITAS
+278 LAWITAS

-324 QTLSNGYCVVSTPAA
+324 QTLSDGYCVVSTPAA

-400 TQVLGTIFDVKAYR
+400 TQVLGTVFDVKAYR
-414 KDAPKVTLMEGK
+414 KDAPKVTLMQGK
-426 VKVSNADTEIE
+426 VKVSNADTEVE

-448 DKIVVSKASSSAS
+448 DKIVVSKASPSAS

-494 QANMD
+494 QANMG

>member
-1 MQQEINIKV
+1 
-10 VAQDRAKD
+10 
-18 NDFKQL
+18 
-24 FLEMYPRLVRYAV
+24 
-37 SLLGDGNEARDVVGD
+37 
-52 VFEKAWNQ
+52 
-60 FSSLQMETRR
+60 
-70 SWLYASVRNACLN
+70 
-83 WLKHQQVEQTNV
+83 
-95 EALIEAT
+95 
-102 RYDMS
+102 
-107 TRYEEHERLLQQ
+107 
-119 AERIAREL
+119 
-127 KEPTCTI
+127 
-134 LRLCYFEHLTY
+134 
-145 QQAADSRQ
+145 
-153 AGHQSQHREEAYFQ
+153 
-167 GTRHFARANEAY
+167 
-179 KHRELGGKIMNK
+179 MNK
-191 NQDQELDYRMDSVSE
+191 NQDQELDYRMNSVSE
-206 NVSENASGK
+206 NVSENASEK
-215 VSENVSDARLSQ
+215 VSDARLSQ

-250 QKHISSEEE
+250 KKHISSE
-259 HLQKAEDELSEK
+259 KELLSFEKESIVKNEK
-271 KIDKARI
+271 KVSKARI
-278 LTWITAS
+278 LAWITAS

-350 RVMLNANST
+350 KVMLNANST

-414 KDAPKVTLMEGK
+414 KDAPKVTLMQGK
-426 VKVSNADTEIE
+426 VKVSNADTEVE

-514 IITALNEMGVAKVRI
+514 IITALNEMGVARIRI

>member
-1 MQQEINIKV
+1 
-10 VAQDRAKD
+10 
-18 NDFKQL
+18 
-24 FLEMYPRLVRYAV
+24 
-37 SLLGDGNEARDVVGD
+37 
-52 VFEKAWNQ
+52 
-60 FSSLQMETRR
+60 
-70 SWLYASVRNACLN
+70 
-83 WLKHQQVEQTNV
+83 
-95 EALIEAT
+95 
-102 RYDMS
+102 
-107 TRYEEHERLLQQ
+107 
-119 AERIAREL
+119 
-127 KEPTCTI
+127 
-134 LRLCYFEHLTY
+134 
-145 QQAADSRQ
+145 
-153 AGHQSQHREEAYFQ
+153 
-167 GTRHFARANEAY
+167 
-179 KHRELGGKIMNK
+179 
-191 NQDQELDYRMDSVSE
+191 MDPVSE
-206 NVSENASGK
+206 NVSENASEK
-215 VSENVSDARLSQ
+215 VSEKVSDARLSQ

-259 HLQKAEDELSEK
+259 HLSFEKESIVKNEK
-271 KIDKARI
+271 KVSKARI

-324 QTLSNGYCVVSTPAA
+324 QTLSDGYCVVSTPAA

-426 VKVSNADTEIE
+426 VKVSNADTEVE

-448 DKIVVSKASSSAS
+448 DKIVVSKASPSAS

-494 QANMD
+494 QANMG

-514 IITALNEMGVAKVRI
+514 IITALNEMGVAKVRM

>member
-1 MQQEINIKV
+1 
-10 VAQDRAKD
+10 
-18 NDFKQL
+18 
-24 FLEMYPRLVRYAV
+24 
-37 SLLGDGNEARDVVGD
+37 
-52 VFEKAWNQ
+52 
-60 FSSLQMETRR
+60 
-70 SWLYASVRNACLN
+70 
-83 WLKHQQVEQTNV
+83 
-95 EALIEAT
+95 
-102 RYDMS
+102 
-107 TRYEEHERLLQQ
+107 
-119 AERIAREL
+119 
-127 KEPTCTI
+127 
-134 LRLCYFEHLTY
+134 
-145 QQAADSRQ
+145 
-153 AGHQSQHREEAYFQ
+153 
-167 GTRHFARANEAY
+167 
-179 KHRELGGKIMNK
+179 MNK
-191 NQDQELDYRMDSVSE
+191 NQDQKLDYRMDSVSE
-206 NVSENASGK
+206 NASEK

-250 QKHISSEEE
+250 KKHISSEEE
-259 HLQKAEDELSEK
+259 HLQKTEDELSEK
-271 KIDKARI
+271 KIEDEIGRESSSRKISKARI
-278 LTWITAS
+278 LAWITAS

-324 QTLSNGYCVVSTPAA
+324 QTLSDGYCVVSTPAA

-350 RVMLNANST
+350 KVMLNANST

-414 KDAPKVTLMEGK
+414 KDAPKVTLMQGK
-426 VKVSNADTEIE
+426 VKVSNADTEVE

-494 QANMD
+494 QANMG

>member
-1 MQQEINIKV
+1 
-10 VAQDRAKD
+10 
-18 NDFKQL
+18 
-24 FLEMYPRLVRYAV
+24 
-37 SLLGDGNEARDVVGD
+37 
-52 VFEKAWNQ
+52 
-60 FSSLQMETRR
+60 
-70 SWLYASVRNACLN
+70 
-83 WLKHQQVEQTNV
+83 
-95 EALIEAT
+95 
-102 RYDMS
+102 
-107 TRYEEHERLLQQ
+107 
-119 AERIAREL
+119 
-127 KEPTCTI
+127 
-134 LRLCYFEHLTY
+134 
-145 QQAADSRQ
+145 
-153 AGHQSQHREEAYFQ
+153 
-167 GTRHFARANEAY
+167 
-179 KHRELGGKIMNK
+179 MNK

-206 NVSENASGK
+206 NVSENASEK

-250 QKHISSEEE
+250 KKHISSEEE

-271 KIDKARI
+271 KIEDEIGGESSSRKISKARI
-278 LTWITAS
+278 LAWITAS

-324 QTLSNGYCVVSTPAA
+324 QTLSDGYCVVSTPAA

-350 RVMLNANST
+350 KVMLNANST

-414 KDAPKVTLMEGK
+414 KDAPKVTLMQGK
-426 VKVSNADTEIE
+426 VKVSNADTEVE
-437 MRPGQTATLQA
+437 MRPGQTATLQS
-448 DKIVVSKASSSAS
+448 DKIVVSKASPSAS

-494 QANMD
+494 QANMG

-514 IITALNEMGVAKVRI
+514 IITALNEMGVAKVRM

>member
-1 MQQEINIKV
+1 
-10 VAQDRAKD
+10 
-18 NDFKQL
+18 
-24 FLEMYPRLVRYAV
+24 
-37 SLLGDGNEARDVVGD
+37 
-52 VFEKAWNQ
+52 
-60 FSSLQMETRR
+60 
-70 SWLYASVRNACLN
+70 
-83 WLKHQQVEQTNV
+83 
-95 EALIEAT
+95 
-102 RYDMS
+102 
-107 TRYEEHERLLQQ
+107 
-119 AERIAREL
+119 
-127 KEPTCTI
+127 
-134 LRLCYFEHLTY
+134 
-145 QQAADSRQ
+145 
-153 AGHQSQHREEAYFQ
+153 
-167 GTRHFARANEAY
+167 
-179 KHRELGGKIMNK
+179 MNK

-206 NVSENASGK
+206 NVSENASEK

-250 QKHISSEEE
+250 KKHISSEEE
-259 HLQKAEDELSEK
+259 HLSFEKESIVKNEK
-271 KIDKARI
+271 KVSKARI

-324 QTLSNGYCVVSTPAA
+324 QTLSDGYCVVSTPAA

-414 KDAPKVTLMEGK
+414 KDAPKVTLMQGK

-448 DKIVVSKASSSAS
+448 DKIVVSKASPSAS

-494 QANMD
+494 QANMG

>member
-1 MQQEINIKV
+1 MLNYN
-10 VAQDRAKD
+10 VA
-18 NDFKQL
+18 
-24 FLEMYPRLVRYAV
+24 
-37 SLLGDGNEARDVVGD
+37 
-52 VFEKAWNQ
+52 
-60 FSSLQMETRR
+60 
-70 SWLYASVRNACLN
+70 
-83 WLKHQQVEQTNV
+83 
-95 EALIEAT
+95 
-102 RYDMS
+102 
-107 TRYEEHERLLQQ
+107 
-119 AERIAREL
+119 EL
-127 KEPTCTI
+127 
-134 LRLCYFEHLTY
+134 R
-145 QQAADSRQ
+145 
-153 AGHQSQHREEAYFQ
+153 
-167 GTRHFARANEAY
+167 
-179 KHRELGGKIMNK
+179 MNK
-191 NQDQELDYRMDSVSE
+191 NQDQKLDYRMDSVSE
-206 NVSENASGK
+206 NVSEK

-250 QKHISSEEE
+250 KKHISSEEE

-271 KIDKARI
+271 KIEDEIGGESSSRKISKARI

-319 PKQVE
+319 PQQVE

-350 RVMLNANST
+350 KVMLNANST

-364 SFDDAEVREVR
+364 SFDDAATGEGRAADAVHQVREVR

-414 KDAPKVTLMEGK
+414 KDAPKVTLMQGK
-426 VKVSNADTEIE
+426 VKVSSADTEVE

-448 DKIVVSKASSSAS
+448 DKIVVSKASSSVS

>member
-1 MQQEINIKV
+1 
-10 VAQDRAKD
+10 
-18 NDFKQL
+18 
-24 FLEMYPRLVRYAV
+24 
-37 SLLGDGNEARDVVGD
+37 
-52 VFEKAWNQ
+52 
-60 FSSLQMETRR
+60 
-70 SWLYASVRNACLN
+70 
-83 WLKHQQVEQTNV
+83 
-95 EALIEAT
+95 
-102 RYDMS
+102 
-107 TRYEEHERLLQQ
+107 
-119 AERIAREL
+119 
-127 KEPTCTI
+127 
-134 LRLCYFEHLTY
+134 
-145 QQAADSRQ
+145 
-153 AGHQSQHREEAYFQ
+153 
-167 GTRHFARANEAY
+167 
-179 KHRELGGKIMNK
+179 MNK

-206 NVSENASGK
+206 NVSEKASENVSEK
-215 VSENVSDARLSQ
+215 VSEKVSDARLSQ
-227 IFGEALGDEPSK
+227 IFGEALGGEPSK

-250 QKHISSEEE
+250 KKHISSEEE
-259 HLQKAEDELSEK
+259 HLSFEKESIVKNEK
-271 KIDKARI
+271 KVSKARI

-324 QTLSNGYCVVSTPAA
+324 QTLSDGYCVVSTPAA

-350 RVMLNANST
+350 KVMLNANST
-359 LEYPA
+359 LEYPV
-364 SFDDAEVREVR
+364 SFDDAEAREVR

-414 KDAPKVTLMEGK
+414 KDAPKVTLMQGK
-426 VKVSNADTEIE
+426 VKVSNADTEVE

-508 RASLQE
+508 RASLLE

>member
-1 MQQEINIKV
+1 
-10 VAQDRAKD
+10 
-18 NDFKQL
+18 
-24 FLEMYPRLVRYAV
+24 
-37 SLLGDGNEARDVVGD
+37 
-52 VFEKAWNQ
+52 
-60 FSSLQMETRR
+60 
-70 SWLYASVRNACLN
+70 
-83 WLKHQQVEQTNV
+83 
-95 EALIEAT
+95 
-102 RYDMS
+102 
-107 TRYEEHERLLQQ
+107 
-119 AERIAREL
+119 
-127 KEPTCTI
+127 
-134 LRLCYFEHLTY
+134 
-145 QQAADSRQ
+145 
-153 AGHQSQHREEAYFQ
+153 
-167 GTRHFARANEAY
+167 
-179 KHRELGGKIMNK
+179 
-191 NQDQELDYRMDSVSE
+191 MDSVSE
-206 NVSENASGK
+206 NVSENASEK
-215 VSENVSDARLSQ
+215 ASENVSDARLSQ

-239 EETLAAWEAFE
+239 EETLVAWEAFE
-250 QKHISSEEE
+250 KKHISSEKE
-259 HLQKAEDELSEK
+259 HLSFEKESIVKNEK
-271 KIDKARI
+271 KVSKARI

-296 FRSSQEISQ
+296 FRSSQEISL

-350 RVMLNANST
+350 RVMLNANSK

-400 TQVLGTIFDVKAYR
+400 TQVLGTVFDVKAYR

-426 VKVSNADTEIE
+426 VKVSNADTEVE

-494 QANMD
+494 QANMG

-514 IITALNEMGVAKVRI
+514 IITALNEMGVAKVRM

>member
-1 MQQEINIKV
+1 
-10 VAQDRAKD
+10 
-18 NDFKQL
+18 
-24 FLEMYPRLVRYAV
+24 
-37 SLLGDGNEARDVVGD
+37 
-52 VFEKAWNQ
+52 
-60 FSSLQMETRR
+60 
-70 SWLYASVRNACLN
+70 
-83 WLKHQQVEQTNV
+83 
-95 EALIEAT
+95 
-102 RYDMS
+102 
-107 TRYEEHERLLQQ
+107 
-119 AERIAREL
+119 
-127 KEPTCTI
+127 
-134 LRLCYFEHLTY
+134 
-145 QQAADSRQ
+145 
-153 AGHQSQHREEAYFQ
+153 
-167 GTRHFARANEAY
+167 
-179 KHRELGGKIMNK
+179 MNK

-206 NVSENASGK
+206 NVSEK
-215 VSENVSDARLSQ
+215 VSENASEKVSEKVSDARLSQ

-250 QKHISSEEE
+250 KKHLLSSEREP
-259 HLQKAEDELSEK
+259 LQKVENELSEK
-271 KIDKARI
+271 KIENEIEEEIEDGIGGEIENEIEGEIGGESSSRKVSKARI

-324 QTLSNGYCVVSTPAA
+324 QTLSDGYCVVSTPAA

-350 RVMLNANST
+350 KVMLNANST

-426 VKVSNADTEIE
+426 VKVSNADTEVE

-448 DKIVVSKASSSAS
+448 DKIVVSKASPSAS

-494 QANMD
+494 QTNMD

-508 RASLQE
+508 KASLQE
-514 IITALNEMGVAKVRI
+514 IITALNEMGVARIRI

>member
-1 MQQEINIKV
+1 
-10 VAQDRAKD
+10 
-18 NDFKQL
+18 
-24 FLEMYPRLVRYAV
+24 
-37 SLLGDGNEARDVVGD
+37 
-52 VFEKAWNQ
+52 
-60 FSSLQMETRR
+60 
-70 SWLYASVRNACLN
+70 
-83 WLKHQQVEQTNV
+83 
-95 EALIEAT
+95 
-102 RYDMS
+102 
-107 TRYEEHERLLQQ
+107 
-119 AERIAREL
+119 
-127 KEPTCTI
+127 
-134 LRLCYFEHLTY
+134 
-145 QQAADSRQ
+145 
-153 AGHQSQHREEAYFQ
+153 
-167 GTRHFARANEAY
+167 
-179 KHRELGGKIMNK
+179 MNK

-206 NVSENASGK
+206 NVSGNASEK

-250 QKHISSEEE
+250 KKHISSEEE
-259 HLQKAEDELSEK
+259 HLSFEKESIVKNEK
-271 KIDKARI
+271 KVSKARI

-426 VKVSNADTEIE
+426 VKVSNADTEVE

-514 IITALNEMGVAKVRI
+514 IITALNEMGVARI
-529 EKGKIMVL
+529 RMEKGKIMVF

>member
-1 MQQEINIKV
+1 
-10 VAQDRAKD
+10 
-18 NDFKQL
+18 
-24 FLEMYPRLVRYAV
+24 
-37 SLLGDGNEARDVVGD
+37 
-52 VFEKAWNQ
+52 
-60 FSSLQMETRR
+60 
-70 SWLYASVRNACLN
+70 
-83 WLKHQQVEQTNV
+83 
-95 EALIEAT
+95 
-102 RYDMS
+102 
-107 TRYEEHERLLQQ
+107 
-119 AERIAREL
+119 
-127 KEPTCTI
+127 
-134 LRLCYFEHLTY
+134 
-145 QQAADSRQ
+145 
-153 AGHQSQHREEAYFQ
+153 
-167 GTRHFARANEAY
+167 
-179 KHRELGGKIMNK
+179 
-191 NQDQELDYRMDSVSE
+191 MDSVSE
-206 NVSENASGK
+206 NVSENASENASEKVSENVSENVSEK

-250 QKHISSEEE
+250 KKHISSEEE

-271 KIDKARI
+271 KIEDEIGRESSSRKISKARI
-278 LTWITAS
+278 LAWITAS

-324 QTLSNGYCVVSTPAA
+324 QTLSDGYCVVSTPAA

-350 RVMLNANST
+350 KVMLNANST

-414 KDAPKVTLMEGK
+414 KDAPKVTLMQGK
-426 VKVSNADTEIE
+426 VKVSNADTEVE

-448 DKIVVSKASSSAS
+448 DKIVVSKASPSAS

-494 QANMD
+494 QANMG

-508 RASLQE
+508 RASLLE

>member
-1 MQQEINIKV
+1 
-10 VAQDRAKD
+10 
-18 NDFKQL
+18 
-24 FLEMYPRLVRYAV
+24 
-37 SLLGDGNEARDVVGD
+37 
-52 VFEKAWNQ
+52 
-60 FSSLQMETRR
+60 
-70 SWLYASVRNACLN
+70 
-83 WLKHQQVEQTNV
+83 
-95 EALIEAT
+95 
-102 RYDMS
+102 
-107 TRYEEHERLLQQ
+107 
-119 AERIAREL
+119 
-127 KEPTCTI
+127 
-134 LRLCYFEHLTY
+134 
-145 QQAADSRQ
+145 
-153 AGHQSQHREEAYFQ
+153 
-167 GTRHFARANEAY
+167 
-179 KHRELGGKIMNK
+179 MNK
-191 NQDQELDYRMDSVSE
+191 NQNQELDYRMDSVSE
-206 NVSENASGK
+206 NVSENASEK

-250 QKHISSEEE
+250 KKHIVEN
-259 HLQKAEDELSEK
+259 EK
-271 KIDKARI
+271 KVSKARI

-350 RVMLNANST
+350 KVMLNANST

-400 TQVLGTIFDVKAYR
+400 TQVLGTVFDVKAYR
-414 KDAPKVTLMEGK
+414 KDAPKVTLMQGK
-426 VKVSNADTEIE
+426 VKVSNADTEVE

-448 DKIVVSKASSSAS
+448 DKIVVSKASPSAS